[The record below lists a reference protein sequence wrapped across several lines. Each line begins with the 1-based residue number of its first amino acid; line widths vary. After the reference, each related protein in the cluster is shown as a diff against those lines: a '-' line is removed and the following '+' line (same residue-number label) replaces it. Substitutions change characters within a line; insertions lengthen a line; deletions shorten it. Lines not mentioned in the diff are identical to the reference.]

1 MDRKTILIVD
11 DEKSIRVLV
20 NRFLSRYYTVLEAEN
35 GAVAIDVVRREKPD
49 LVLMDIMMPK
59 LDGYTACAEIKDDE
73 LTRGTKVIMLT
84 SIAYQLNKSLAE
96 KIGADGYITKPL
108 DLKELHAAIEQ
119 FLVTP

>member
-1 MDRKTILIVD
+1 MDEKKILIVD
-11 DEKSIRVLV
+11 DEPSIRVLV
-20 NRFLSRYYTVLEAEN
+20 KRFLSRYYTVLEAEN
-35 GAVAIDVVRREKPD
+35 GAVAIDVVRQEKPD

-59 LDGYTACAEIKDDE
+59 LDGYSACAEIKGDE

-108 DLKELHAAIEQ
+108 DLKELHKAIER
-119 FLVTP
+119 FLATP